1 MNNFDK
7 ILMNLLSNAF
17 KYTPNN
23 GEINI
28 TLKQGNSNV
37 NGALKEYFEIIIE
50 DTGIGLK
57 EDKIERIFDRFY
69 QINNGS
75 AYNNLGTGIG
85 LHLTHSLVS
94 LHHGTITA
102 ENRTDSKGSRFTVRM
117 PLGNSHLE
125 ASELESLPHIEEK
138 THLLSTKERLEFET
152 EIADMEKATSKPKTK
167 FNLLIV
173 EDEKEIQNYLVE
185 QLQDLYKITTC
196 NNGKEAFNTILS
208 TKPDLVISD
217 IMMPEMDG
225 ITLCKKI
232 KQNININHV
241 PVILLTAKG
250 KLEDYAEGM
259 DIGADAYMVKPFNVE
274 ILRKTISNL
283 ITNRK
288 LLRNKFSGM
297 QQQEEKLEVLNI
309 KPTDEILMEKIMK
322 IINDNLAEP
331 TLDVEMLA
339 KNVGLS
345 RVHLYRKLKELTN
358 LSTRDFIRSIRIQQ
372 AAKLLKNKK
381 MNISDIAYSVG
392 FNNLSHFSNSFKEQF
407 GMSPKEYMLK
417 YGESEPD

>member
-1 MNNFDK
+1 
-7 ILMNLLSNAF
+7 
-17 KYTPNN
+17 
-23 GEINI
+23 
-28 TLKQGNSNV
+28 
-37 NGALKEYFEIIIE
+37 
-50 DTGIGLK
+50 
-57 EDKIERIFDRFY
+57 
-69 QINNGS
+69 
-75 AYNNLGTGIG
+75 
-85 LHLTHSLVS
+85 
-94 LHHGTITA
+94 
-102 ENRTDSKGSRFTVRM
+102 
-117 PLGNSHLE
+117 
-125 ASELESLPHIEEK
+125 
-138 THLLSTKERLEFET
+138 
-152 EIADMEKATSKPKTK
+152 
-167 FNLLIV
+167 
-173 EDEKEIQNYLVE
+173 
-185 QLQDLYKITTC
+185 
-196 NNGKEAFNTILS
+196 
-208 TKPDLVISD
+208 
-217 IMMPEMDG
+217 MMPEMDG

>member
-1 MNNFDK
+1 MAK
-7 ILMNLLSNAF
+7 
-17 KYTPNN
+17 
-23 GEINI
+23 
-28 TLKQGNSNV
+28 
-37 NGALKEYFEIIIE
+37 
-50 DTGIGLK
+50 
-57 EDKIERIFDRFY
+57 R
-69 QINNGS
+69 
-75 AYNNLGTGIG
+75 
-85 LHLTHSLVS
+85 HS
-94 LHHGTITA
+94 I
-102 ENRTDSKGSRFTVRM
+102 R
-117 PLGNSHLE
+117 
-125 ASELESLPHIEEK
+125 
-138 THLLSTKERLEFET
+138 
-152 EIADMEKATSKPKTK
+152 
-167 FNLLIV
+167 
-173 EDEKEIQNYLVE
+173 
-185 QLQDLYKITTC
+185 
-196 NNGKEAFNTILS
+196 S

>member
-1 MNNFDK
+1 
-7 ILMNLLSNAF
+7 
-17 KYTPNN
+17 
-23 GEINI
+23 
-28 TLKQGNSNV
+28 
-37 NGALKEYFEIIIE
+37 
-50 DTGIGLK
+50 
-57 EDKIERIFDRFY
+57 
-69 QINNGS
+69 
-75 AYNNLGTGIG
+75 
-85 LHLTHSLVS
+85 
-94 LHHGTITA
+94 
-102 ENRTDSKGSRFTVRM
+102 
-117 PLGNSHLE
+117 
-125 ASELESLPHIEEK
+125 
-138 THLLSTKERLEFET
+138 
-152 EIADMEKATSKPKTK
+152 
-167 FNLLIV
+167 
-173 EDEKEIQNYLVE
+173 
-185 QLQDLYKITTC
+185 
-196 NNGKEAFNTILS
+196 
-208 TKPDLVISD
+208 
-217 IMMPEMDG
+217 MMPEMDG

-358 LSTRDFIRSIRIQQ
+358 LSTRDPKHSHPAGSQAPKEQKDEYIGYSLFCWIQQ
-372 AAKLLKNKK
+372 FIAFLQLL
-381 MNISDIAYSVG
+381 
-392 FNNLSHFSNSFKEQF
+392 
-407 GMSPKEYMLK
+407 
-417 YGESEPD
+417 